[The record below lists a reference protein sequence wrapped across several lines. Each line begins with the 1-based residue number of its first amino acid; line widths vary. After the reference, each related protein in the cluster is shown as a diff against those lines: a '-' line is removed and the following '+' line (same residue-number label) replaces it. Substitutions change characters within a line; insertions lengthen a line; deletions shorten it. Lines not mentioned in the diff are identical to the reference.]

1 MEIVLNIPD
10 GVVAEPQ
17 RGKNGTGVRH
27 LLEYIGVEL
36 YKADAI
42 TRPQLEELL
51 GIDRFELDGVL
62 KANGV
67 FFDYSPEQLEREV
80 KTIKKLQE
88 ARRANQ

>member
-10 GVVAEPQ
+10 GVGAETQ
-17 RGKNGTGVRH
+17 RGKNGTGVRR